1 MNRRVF
7 FKYLNYIMTILL
19 ITLFIFYDSF
29 APFRDLFPLSRLSIL
44 FLWIVGIL
52 LSLFMD
58 KWAPRIRLDLY
69 FPAILTL
76 YTMVLLILLNFL
88 GAQSNRGISVMNPA
102 FWVVAALSLY
112 LWYKEYRK
120 SMERKKSKSEDKALP

>member
-19 ITLFIFYDSF
+19 ITLFIFYDSL
-29 APFRDLFPLSRLSIL
+29 AQFRVLFPLSRLSIL
-44 FLWIVGIL
+44 FLWVVGIL
-52 LSLFMD
+52 LSLFLD
-58 KWAPRIRLDLY
+58 KWAPRVRFDLY

-76 YTMVLLILLNFL
+76 YTIVLLVLLNFL
-88 GAQSNRGISVMNPA
+88 GAQSNSGISVMNPA

-120 SMERKKSKSEDKALP
+120 SMERKKSK

>member
-19 ITLFIFYDSF
+19 ITLFIFYDSL
-29 APFRDLFPLSRLSIL
+29 AQFRDLFPLSRLSIL

-52 LSLFMD
+52 LSLFLD
-58 KWAPRIRLDLY
+58 KWAPRMRFDLY

-76 YTMVLLILLNFL
+76 YTIVLLILLNFL
-88 GAQSNRGISVMNPA
+88 GAQSNSGISVMNPA

-120 SMERKKSKSEDKALP
+120 SMERKKSK

>member
-19 ITLFIFYDSF
+19 ITLFIFYDSL
-29 APFRDLFPLSRLSIL
+29 AQFRDLFPLSRLSIL
-44 FLWIVGIL
+44 ILWIVGIL
-52 LSLFMD
+52 LSLFLD
-58 KWAPRIRLDLY
+58 KWAPRMRFDLY

-76 YTMVLLILLNFL
+76 YTIVLLVLLNFL

-102 FWVVAALSLY
+102 FWVVVALSLY